1 MTSSFELCSPGV
13 DMSLTTSHQQDTHTS
28 KGVVQNILISYFC
41 KTQQFVGLDISQ

>member
-1 MTSSFELCSPGV
+1 MTPSFELWSAGV
-13 DMSLTTSHQQDTHTS
+13 DMTLTIFHQQDTHTS